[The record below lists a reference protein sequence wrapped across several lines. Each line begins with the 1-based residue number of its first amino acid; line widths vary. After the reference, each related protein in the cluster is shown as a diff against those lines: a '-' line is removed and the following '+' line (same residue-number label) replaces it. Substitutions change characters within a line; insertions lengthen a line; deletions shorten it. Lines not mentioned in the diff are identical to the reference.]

1 MIKVYSAEN
10 SMDVGLIRGILEE
23 DGINCLVKNQNLSGA
38 MGEIPPLECWP
49 ELWITNDYDLIRA
62 QNIVKSALLPT
73 INNTVPWHCAC
84 GEKIE
89 GQFTACWKCG
99 EERAN

>member
-10 SMDVGLIRGILEE
+10 SMDVGLVRGILEE

-49 ELWITNDYDLIRA
+49 ELWIANDNDLIRA
-62 QNIVKSALLPT
+62 QNIVKSTLLPA
-73 INNTVPWHCAC
+73 INSTVPWYCAC

-89 GQFTACWKCG
+89 GQFTACWNCG